1 MAYGVLLQTC
11 PLERRSWACCGTVL
25 KFSVMLSYIAY
36 LPGIWIYYLAQN
48 QSLSK
53 AFIRGYIP
61 ILLLLPDYYR
71 AVTPGLPDPTF
82 NQTASVA
89 LFAVFL
95 MKGSP
100 GYRFSYTDLVV
111 GFYAFAVS
119 YSEYLASGYS
129 DAQNLMFYELTSVL
143 FPYFFAKSLVE
154 PFNMRYDFAK
164 SVVLCLCV
172 VFVFNLFEN
181 KFGYNLWQAYLG
193 MFFPGQGQGW
203 ITTFRFGLARAAGPY
218 GHCLVD
224 GVIMAVAYRLQRWL
238 QWSDAWPHKIKQL
251 DWVPWFTPAQFFTL
265 MILGGVFS
273 TLGKGQWL
281 AGIVAAGIVIIGRS
295 KKRVMAMTA
304 VIAVMI
310 FVGIPLLAAFLSYAS
325 VGRANAADDNQETA
339 AYRYELVTEYMDV
352 AAEHLWWGWGL
363 MKWPEIAGFESI
375 DNHFL
380 LTYLNHGVIAV
391 TLLIGIIFGMMGR
404 LIIHGMSRP
413 MTDPPGSSLAFT
425 LAAIYLMYLI
435 AVATVAMMYQS
446 CTVFF
451 IITGLSDAY
460 LRTSTWDGDQGGGK
474 AKIAP
479 DTRKFKFLKVL

>member
-1 MAYGVLLQTC
+1 MGRILGGLRTYPYT
-11 PLERRSWACCGTVL
+11 PSR
-25 KFSVMLSYIAY
+25 MLSYIAY
-36 LPGIWIYYLAQN
+36 LPGLWAYYVAQN
-48 QSLSK
+48 QSVSK
-53 AFIRGYIP
+53 AFIWVYIP
-61 ILLLLPDYYR
+61 VLLLLPDYYR
-71 AVTPGLPDPTF
+71 AITPGLPDPSCS
-82 NQTASVA
+82 QSASVA

-95 MKGSP
+95 MKGMP

-119 YSEYLASGYS
+119 YSEFLASGYS

-143 FPYFFAKSLVE
+143 FPYIFAKSLIE
-154 PFNMRYDFAK
+154 AFNLRYDFAK
-164 SVVLCLCV
+164 SIVLCLCV

-181 KFGYNLWQAYLG
+181 KLGYNFWTAYLG
-193 MFFPGQGQGW
+193 LFFPGQGMGW

-224 GVIMAVAYRLQRWL
+224 GIMMAVGYRLQRWL

-251 DWVPWFTPAQFFTL
+251 AWVPRLTPAQLFTL

-295 KKRVMAMTA
+295 KKRVAAMTA
-304 VIAVMI
+304 VIAVMVFI
-310 FVGIPLLAAFLSYAS
+310 GIPLLIAFLDYAS
-325 VGRANAADDNQETA
+325 VGRAHAADDNQETA

-352 AAEHLWWGWGL
+352 ANEKLWWGWGL
-363 MKWPEIAGFESI
+363 MKWPEIHGFESI

-391 TLLIGIIFGMMGR
+391 TLLFVIIFGMMGR
-404 LIIHGMSRP
+404 LILHGMSRP
-413 MTDPPGSSLAFT
+413 MTEPKGSSLAFT
-425 LAAIYLMYLI
+425 LAAIFLMYLI

-451 IITGLSDAY
+451 LITGLSDAY

-474 AKIAP
+474 SRVAP
-479 DTRKFKFLKVL
+479 DTRKFKFRKVL